1 MSLPSPAWPQRDEP
15 PPCGTAIGL
24 PPASSDSDSGCA
36 LEEYPEPPADPA
48 PPEVGSTPA
57 LPGLPL
63 LPQPVGGTRRP
74 GMKRVLSQ
82 PRAMQLNPPKNL
94 LVFLS
99 PVRHP
104 KVPACFG
111 TRSPQDPS
119 SPTDRIRLRARALL
133 QQLPPQDCDV
143 RHLFLGCCPPRA
155 LPTVHPPLTPHLPVQ
170 ERYCPDLAEEERRQL
185 RAFSAR
191 RRREALGQ
199 GLARPV
205 PGPCH
210 GCPCKKCGGRLNK
223 GDPGI
228 SAARLGDQFW
238 HPSCFSC
245 HFCHQPLVDLIYF
258 QQDGRIY
265 CGRHHAEL
273 FRPRC
278 ASCDQLIFME
288 ECIEAE
294 GRRWHLEHFCCLEC
308 EVPLRGQ
315 RYVMKSG
322 RPCCRGCFETLFAE
336 TCQACGDPIG
346 TAPTSLSPPCSN
358 PRGRAQAGR
367 GLGGLRSQSPGRL
380 GAEDGFLADG
390 GEDGFWH
397 RVTGR
402 ALPVHPRLPPPTPG
416 ADSEEATHQGLHW
429 HARAACFC
437 CSLCR
442 KPLRGQPL
450 TSRRGRLF
458 CSETCSLGRDASS
471 TASDSSDSAFASAPS
486 PDSTPLARA
495 GPAGRTAPGTGSSSA
510 AGGCRQ
516 RVEGAGRDPT
526 ALPAAWREGSGSK
539 TRLCSAPG
547 RLMGYI
553 ARDAAQGAPS
563 PPPAALAAGVW
574 LVQASVAPQGGRGLA
589 AGQAQP
595 SPSSPILVSLPPEAF
610 LDQAPVHPAFRSL
623 EDHGAAAKERSR
635 DAVHAGTLG
644 PAAGHPSALQPS
656 TEGPNG
662 PGALG
667 HPVPG
672 GPDPRTPAGNGNP
685 HFQHSP
691 RPEDIDLQDITEEDD
706 SWCPTCS
713 SSSDSEEEGF
723 FFGKPIPKP
732 GMSSLG
738 REPLGRAGSRTVKPR
753 GNSKHCSVS

>member
-15 PPCGTAIGL
+15 PPCGTATGL

-36 LEEYPEPPADPA
+36 LEEYLEPLVDPA
-48 PPEVGSTPA
+48 PPEVPVCFSTCS
-57 LPGLPL
+57 
-63 LPQPVGGTRRP
+63 PQP
-74 GMKRVLSQ
+74 
-82 PRAMQLNPPKNL
+82 A
-94 LVFLS
+94 S
-99 PVRHP
+99 P
-104 KVPACFG
+104 A
-111 TRSPQDPS
+111 
-119 SPTDRIRLRARALL
+119 DRIRLRTRALL
-133 QQLPPQDCDV
+133 QQLPPQDCD
-143 RHLFLGCCPPRA
+143 
-155 LPTVHPPLTPHLPVQ
+155 

-199 GLARPV
+199 GLACPV

-210 GCPCKKCGGRLNK
+210 GCPCKKCGRRLNK

-228 SAARLGDQFW
+228 SASRLGDQFW

-308 EVPLRGQ
+308 DVPLCGQ

-322 RPCCRGCFETLFAE
+322 RPCCRGCFESLFAE
-336 TCQACGDPIG
+336 PCQACGDPI
-346 TAPTSLSPPCSN
+346 
-358 PRGRAQAGR
+358 
-367 GLGGLRSQSPGRL
+367 
-380 GAEDGFLADG
+380 
-390 GEDGFWH
+390 
-397 RVTGR
+397 
-402 ALPVHPRLPPPTPG
+402 G

-450 TSRRGRLF
+450 TSRHGRLF
-458 CSETCSLGRDASS
+458 CSETCSLGWDASS

-486 PDSTPLARA
+486 PDSTPLSRA
-495 GPAGRTAPGTGSSSA
+495 GPTGRTAPGTGSTSA
-510 AGGCRQ
+510 AGGCGQ
-516 RVEGAGRDPT
+516 RVEGA
-526 ALPAAWREGSGSK
+526 
-539 TRLCSAPG
+539 
-547 RLMGYI
+547 
-553 ARDAAQGAPS
+553 
-563 PPPAALAAGVW
+563 
-574 LVQASVAPQGGRGLA
+574 
-589 AGQAQP
+589 
-595 SPSSPILVSLPPEAF
+595 EAF
-610 LDQAPVHPAFRSL
+610 LDQAPLHPAFRSL

-635 DAVHAGTLG
+635 DAVHTGMLG
-644 PAAGHPSALQPS
+644 PPAGHPAAAQPS
-656 TEGPNG
+656 TEGPKE

-667 HPVPG
+667 HPVSG
-672 GPDPRTPAGNGNP
+672 GLDPRAPTGNGNP
-685 HFQHSP
+685 HFRAGTSPAQHSP
-691 RPEDIDLQDITEEDD
+691 RLEDIDLQDITEEDD

-713 SSSDSEEEGF
+713 SSSDSDSEEEGF

-738 REPLGRAGSRTVKPR
+738 REPLGRAGGRTAKPR
-753 GNSKHCSVS
+753 GSSKHCSVS

>member
-48 PPEVGSTPA
+48 PPEV
-57 LPGLPL
+57 
-63 LPQPVGGTRRP
+63 
-74 GMKRVLSQ
+74 
-82 PRAMQLNPPKNL
+82 
-94 LVFLS
+94 
-99 PVRHP
+99 
-104 KVPACFG
+104 PACFG

-133 QQLPPQDCDV
+133 QQLPPQDCD
-143 RHLFLGCCPPRA
+143 
-155 LPTVHPPLTPHLPVQ
+155 

-336 TCQACGDPIG
+336 TCQACGDPI
-346 TAPTSLSPPCSN
+346 
-358 PRGRAQAGR
+358 
-367 GLGGLRSQSPGRL
+367 
-380 GAEDGFLADG
+380 
-390 GEDGFWH
+390 
-397 RVTGR
+397 
-402 ALPVHPRLPPPTPG
+402 G

>member
-15 PPCGTAIGL
+15 PPCSTATGL

-36 LEEYPEPPADPA
+36 LEEYLEPPVDPA
-48 PPEVGSTPA
+48 PSEV
-57 LPGLPL
+57 
-63 LPQPVGGTRRP
+63 PV
-74 GMKRVLSQ
+74 
-82 PRAMQLNPPKNL
+82 
-94 LVFLS
+94 
-99 PVRHP
+99 
-104 KVPACFG
+104 CFG
-111 TRSPQDPS
+111 TRSPQPA
-119 SPTDRIRLRARALL
+119 SPADRIRLRARALL
-133 QQLPPQDCDV
+133 QQLPPQDCD
-143 RHLFLGCCPPRA
+143 
-155 LPTVHPPLTPHLPVQ
+155 

-199 GLARPV
+199 GLACPV

-210 GCPCKKCGGRLNK
+210 GCPCKKCGRKLNK

-228 SAARLGDQFW
+228 SASRLGDQFW

-308 EVPLRGQ
+308 DVPLRGQ

-322 RPCCRGCFETLFAE
+322 RPCCRGCFESLFAE
-336 TCQACGDPIG
+336 LCQACGDPIG
-346 TAPTSLSPPCSN
+346 
-358 PRGRAQAGR
+358 
-367 GLGGLRSQSPGRL
+367 
-380 GAEDGFLADG
+380 
-390 GEDGFWH
+390 
-397 RVTGR
+397 V
-402 ALPVHPRLPPPTPG
+402 
-416 ADSEEATHQGLHW
+416 DSEEATHQGLHW

-442 KPLRGQPL
+442 KPLHGQPL

-458 CSETCSLGRDASS
+458 CSETCSLGQDASS
-471 TASDSSDSAFASAPS
+471 TASDSSDSAIASAPS
-486 PDSTPLARA
+486 PDSTPLSRA
-495 GPAGRTAPGTGSSSA
+495 GPASRTVPGTGSTSA

-516 RVEGAGRDPT
+516 RVEGA
-526 ALPAAWREGSGSK
+526 
-539 TRLCSAPG
+539 
-547 RLMGYI
+547 
-553 ARDAAQGAPS
+553 
-563 PPPAALAAGVW
+563 
-574 LVQASVAPQGGRGLA
+574 
-589 AGQAQP
+589 
-595 SPSSPILVSLPPEAF
+595 EAF
-610 LDQAPVHPAFRSL
+610 LDQASMHPAFRSL
-623 EDHGAAAKERSR
+623 EDHGAAAKEWRR
-635 DAVHAGTLG
+635 DAGNAGMLG
-644 PAAGHPSALQPS
+644 PPAGHPSGPQPS

-662 PGALG
+662 PGAPN
-667 HPVPG
+667 HPVLG
-672 GPDPRTPAGNGNP
+672 GPDPRTPTGHGNP
-685 HFQHSP
+685 HFQAGMSPARYSP

-713 SSSDSEEEGF
+713 SSSDSDSEEEGF

-738 REPLGRAGSRTVKPR
+738 REPLGRAGSRTAKPR
-753 GNSKHCSVS
+753 GSSKHCSVS